1 MVGKLLGC
9 FERNLQAIQRNL
21 SHKYF
26 VNEKFDAKACKFHI
40 FFLANHLAFVMGSS
54 SVCESYSPF
63 YNPLRFTRFLW
74 SLGAISFCSVRYFLE
89 P

>member
-40 FFLANHLAFVMGSS
+40 IFFGK
-54 SVCESYSPF
+54 
-63 YNPLRFTRFLW
+63 
-74 SLGAISFCSVRYFLE
+74 SFGICDGQ
-89 P
+89 